1 MAIFT
6 AIFGAIASAIGLTG
20 FFATA
25 FVAVGVLATSV
36 GISYLLR
43 KKPEQASQS
52 AESHFSAQGQLQA
65 AGDVPRSFIVGY
77 SFTAGSLVYANEWGN
92 DGDTPNAYH
101 VQVIAL
107 ADLPSGPLR
116 EVWVNGELC
125 TLLSGEA
132 HGEFG
137 VPLAQYRKDG
147 KDHLWIKYYDGR
159 QTAADPYLVNRVSS
173 ADYPYEATR
182 VGFGVAY
189 VICTALVED
198 TLFAGFPSYKFVPGS
213 IPLYDPSKDT
223 TAGGDGPQRWS
234 DPSTW
239 GGDGDDLP
247 VVQAYNILRGIN
259 YGGAWFYGAQRMSA
273 PRLPIT
279 NWLVQIAKCRSGVE
293 GENGIEPAYRSGGQI
308 SVDQAPLDIIS
319 KLNSTCQGRLT
330 EVGGFYK
337 YHAGAPDSPSFSWT
351 DADLLSTEEHTFQPF
366 FSLDR
371 STNGVQARYPD
382 PEQGWSVITAPA
394 YHRPDLEA
402 RDGGRRLMA
411 TPLLDFV
418 PYAAQ
423 VQRLQKSA
431 IDEARRARTHE
442 LAFPPAFWLAEP
454 GDVGQW
460 TSTRNGYSAKL
471 FRVDGMTDHANL
483 DVTMAVT
490 EVDPADYDWNHETDY
505 QGVTI
510 GPTTFVRP
518 APQGTLSWLV
528 EPYVERDASGLERRP
543 CIRLAWD
550 GTLAGISG
558 VAYRVRE
565 AESED
570 IVVSNQTPFYAE
582 GAIIIR
588 GLLPETDYEVEARLI
603 PTAPRDIIP
612 SDWMPVT
619 TPDVRL
625 SPEELVAGI
634 RYQMTTLQ
642 NQVKDALTE
651 IEARSLE
658 AAAKVA
664 ARGLIDKEIFHQE
677 SADGQ
682 ASVTELAGTVSDLD
696 HAFAGYQLQV
706 DTQIGEVASAVQV
719 TAAALSEL
727 DTSVAQYKVETES
740 SIGDLSSS
748 VTTQQEAIARLDGY
762 TQSRYSVKLNANGAA
777 AGFELIAGGGGT
789 SAFII
794 EADKWQW
801 QQPGVNGGAPVPIM
815 TAGTIGGVP
824 SWGFRGNMYLD
835 GTMNV
840 SALNTATLTAFIANL
855 DYINSGYQTSPSGK
869 MVAVWRESRIEFYR

>member
-6 AIFGAIASAIGLTG
+6 AIFGAVASAIGLTG

-25 FVAVGVLATSV
+25 FVAVGVLATTV

-43 KKPEQASQS
+43 KKPEQAAQA

-65 AGDVPRSFIVGY
+65 SGDVPRSFIVGY

-107 ADLPSGPLR
+107 SDLPSGPLR
-116 EVWVNGELC
+116 EVWVNGEQC

-147 KDHLWIKYYDGR
+147 KDHLWVKYYNGR

-198 TLFAGFPSYKFVPGS
+198 TLFAGFPTYKFVPGS

-234 DPSTW
+234 DRSTW

-247 VVQAYNILRGIN
+247 VVQAYNILRGIS
-259 YGGAWFYGAQRMSA
+259 YGGTWFYGAQRMSA
-273 PRLPIT
+273 ARLPIT
-279 NWLVQIAKCRSGVE
+279 NWLVQIAKCRNGVE

-308 SVDQAPLDIIS
+308 SVDQAPLDIIT
-319 KLNSTCQGRLT
+319 KLNTTCQGRLT

-351 DADLLSTEEHTFQPF
+351 DVDLLSTEEHMSRPF
-366 FSLDR
+366 FSLDK
-371 STNGVQARYPD
+371 STNGIQARYPD
-382 PEQGWSVITAPA
+382 PAQGWSVVTAPA

-411 TPLLDFV
+411 TPLLDFA
-418 PYAAQ
+418 PYPAQ

-442 LAFPPAFWLAEP
+442 LAFPPVFWLVEP

-460 TSTRNGYSAKL
+460 TSTRNGYSSKL
-471 FRVDGMTDHANL
+471 FRVDQMVDHANL

-490 EVDPADYDWNHETDY
+490 EVDPGDYDWDHETDY
-505 QGVTI
+505 RGVAI

-528 EPYVERDASGLERRP
+528 EPYVERDTSGLERRP

-588 GLLPETDYEVEARLI
+588 GLLPATDYEVEARLI
-603 PTAPRDIIP
+603 PTAPRDMVP

-625 SPEELVAGI
+625 TMEDLVAGI
-634 RYQMTTLQ
+634 QHVIATLKQ
-642 NQVKDALTE
+642 EREE
-651 IEARSLE
+651 ISAIRADLSNMI
-658 AAAKVA
+658 ATVA
-664 ARGLIDKEIFHQE
+664 ARGVVDKYLLHQE
-677 SADGQ
+677 TADSRAEVEVVSQALATLDEAFASYQTEVTAELGTVS
-682 ASVTELAGTVSDLD
+682 ASVTTN
-696 HAFAGYQLQV
+696 
-706 DTQIGEVASAVQV
+706 
-719 TAAALSEL
+719 
-727 DTSVAQYKVETES
+727 S
-740 SIGDLSSS
+740 S
-748 VTTQQEAIARLDGY
+748 AIARLDGY
-762 TQSRYSVKLNANGAA
+762 AAARWSVTTNVNGAISGIELINGGQSLSQIIFQADKFKFQLPGYANGAPQDFLVV
-777 AGFELIAGGGGT
+777 G
-789 SAFII
+789 
-794 EADKWQW
+794 Q
-801 QQPGVNGGAPVPIM
+801 V
-815 TAGTIGGVP
+815 GGVP
-824 SWGFRGNMYLD
+824 TWGLAGNMVLD
-835 GTMNV
+835 GTFTARMFNV
-840 SALNTATLTAFIANL
+840 GQLSAISVDAGDIRAGSLQSF
-855 DYINSGYQTSPSGK
+855 SGK
-869 MVAVWRESRIEFYR
+869 MRILLNDNRIEGWR